1 MIDPRPVTLEGNGVR
16 LEPLERS
23 HATALRDAAADGELW
38 RLWYVA
44 VSGLEAGKEQ
54 AYVDAALAGQRA
66 GHMLPWVV
74 RELSTDTIV
83 GSTRYS
89 HIIREIGRVEIG

>member
-1 MIDPRPVTLEGNGVR
+1 VTAALEGQ
-16 LEPLERS
+16 
-23 HATALRDAAADGELW
+23 
-38 RLWYVA
+38 
-44 VSGLEAGKEQ
+44 K
-54 AYVDAALAGQRA
+54 A

-89 HIIREIGRVEIG
+89 HIVREIDRVEIGYTFYAQRWAADARQYGVQAPPSHTCV